1 MEPLKL
7 RRVAIDTYKE
17 NVVFLHRDCALYRS
31 EGFQA
36 LNKIEIRA
44 EDAVESV
51 IAVLNVVDDERIAT
65 PGELGLSEQ
74 AFAQLNR
81 AEGTAVYVNHAT
93 PPQSLAFR
101 ARKNFR
107 WPSRLR

>member
-17 NVVFLHRDCALYRS
+17 NVVFLHRDCELYRS

-44 EDAVESV
+44 EDAVSAKNKAPV
-51 IAVLNVVDDERIAT
+51 QGAFLMGER
-65 PGELGLSEQ
+65 
-74 AFAQLNR
+74 
-81 AEGTAVYVNHAT
+81 
-93 PPQSLAFR
+93 
-101 ARKNFR
+101 KD
-107 WPSRLR
+107 